1 MRFSHVLI
9 PFFVIAGALSFACS
23 DDSVSTTGSS
33 STSGAVGTT
42 SSGSTGRPNGGTSG
56 SSGIDDGPYG
66 STSSSS
72 GYPGS
77 IDLDSII
84 TITASSDVCGKPA
97 GYCYDAQA
105 FTVDFVNSK
114 VTNTTCVEVG
124 GGGDAGGPGG
134 TEDAKTSR
142 SIDKEALTTVRQKL
156 ANLKT
161 SSEPVKGYD
170 GPIKTLAVVT
180 KNSTVIYSPDAGC
193 GEQDKMVKIVS
204 GWDELWDSLR
214 AL

>member
-1 MRFSHVLI
+1 MCLAI
-9 PFFVIAGALSFACS
+9 PMKIEGLNENVASASLG
-23 DDSVSTTGSS
+23 
-33 STSGAVGTT
+33 GTT
-42 SSGSTGRPNGGTSG
+42 RNVYLDLMSEEVAIGDYVLVHAGFAIHLRP
-56 SSGIDDGPYG
+56 
-66 STSSSS
+66 
-72 GYPGS
+72 
-77 IDLDSII
+77 
-84 TITASSDVCGKPA
+84 
-97 GYCYDAQA
+97 
-105 FTVDFVNSK
+105 
-114 VTNTTCVEVG
+114 
-124 GGGDAGGPGG
+124 
-134 TEDAKTSR
+134 
-142 SIDKEALTTVRQKL
+142 ALTTVRQKL